1 MEGRARSESP
11 DHRRCSR
18 AIDASSPRPLITR
31 SSPTGARSLCCVRP
45 LFIRAALI
53 VSHRQQRSHL
63 VYGREAQGRVACL
76 VILRSCPSYLPLTRA
91 RPFET
96 STIGKQL
103 LCVWSPKARRG
114 AARAVPRHTHTGG
127 PRGPSG
133 SLPCSENAHNT
144 DTTDPGDRA
153 SSMTQVPTRSIDYTP
168 AFKRSALRTR
178 ELTIIQRARADSILR
193 RETTE

>member
-103 LCVWSPKARRG
+103 LCVWSPKARR
-114 AARAVPRHTHTGG
+114 AARRGRCHATPTGRSARSVGVASVFRECTQHRHDRPRRPGKLHD
-127 PRGPSG
+127 PSPN
-133 SLPCSENAHNT
+133 SLYRLYTCFQKERSENERT
-144 DTTDPGDRA
+144 DNN
-153 SSMTQVPTRSIDYTP
+153 
-168 AFKRSALRTR
+168 SA
-178 ELTIIQRARADSILR
+178 RARGLYIEARND
-193 RETTE
+193 